1 MICGV
6 ESVITICGLLD
17 TASQPR
23 RFDIQHS
30 FDVLSARHKL
40 VMPENR
46 VAELVDEKQTNPHGH
61 NSNLNERAANKKNRS
76 AKRIRVE
83 STIVRNYHSIFANR
97 KTNTNLLVCAGASGE
112 TLDSMHSYQESV
124 NFLVLVFTLT
134 AFKLF

>member
-1 MICGV
+1 MK
-6 ESVITICGLLD
+6 
-17 TASQPR
+17 
-23 RFDIQHS
+23 HS

-46 VAELVDEKQTNPHGH
+46 VVELVDEKQTNPHGH
-61 NSNLNERAANKKNRS
+61 SSNLNEWAANKKNRS
-76 AKRIRVE
+76 AKRIE

-97 KTNTNLLVCAGASGE
+97 KTITNLLVCAGASGE